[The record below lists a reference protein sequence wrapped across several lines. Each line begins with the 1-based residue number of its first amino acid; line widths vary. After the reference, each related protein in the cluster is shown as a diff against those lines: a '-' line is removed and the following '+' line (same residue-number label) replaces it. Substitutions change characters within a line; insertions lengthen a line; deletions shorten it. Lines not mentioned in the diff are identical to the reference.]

1 MLKQLAVKHM
11 GTHYRGTHEQVRA
24 LDGYIKLARAAESV
38 GSTINDHLRHEGLT
52 ASQFGVL
59 EALAHLGPMTA
70 GELGHKILKS
80 SGNMTLVVDN
90 LVKRGL
96 VTRKRR
102 SDDRR
107 CVEISLTAAGA
118 QLLERIWPRHL
129 ARVVAAFSVL
139 SAEEQ
144 EQLAALCRKLG
155 LGQAE
160 VALEPVDAVHEAG

>member
-1 MLKQLAVKHM
+1 MGGEWQM
-11 GTHYRGTHEQVRA
+11 GTHYRGTREEVRA
-24 LDGYIKLARAAESV
+24 LDGYIKLARAAEATNA
-38 GSTINDHLRHEGLT
+38 TINDHLRDEGLT
-52 ASQFGVL
+52 PSQFGVL

-70 GELGHKILKS
+70 GELGQKILKS

-96 VTRKRR
+96 VVRERR

-107 CVEISLTAAGA
+107 CVEVSLTAAGA
-118 QLLERIWPRHL
+118 SLLERIWPRHL
-129 ARVVAAFSVL
+129 VRVVAAFSVL

-160 VALEPVDAVHEAG
+160 AALELADAAHEAH